1 MKMGEKPKK
10 KKKKEF
16 LKAVEEINYN
26 KKGIFVWTK
35 LT

>member
-1 MKMGEKPKK
+1 MREKPK